1 VTSES
6 PSQTEPW
13 VAKHGM
19 KYAYAYDK
27 GSALFRGVG
36 ATGYPS
42 AVLVDAKG
50 TIVYAGHPASINDG
64 VIEKA
69 LDGALSKP
77 IFEWPKELGGV
88 AKLIRKGDLGAA
100 VAEVQ
105 KLGEAHADIAKA
117 VQGMVAGRVTALEK
131 ARDAGD
137 WLAVETSGKAL
148 LKGLGKLPEAEQ
160 VKAIL
165 DALDKDKGA
174 QEILKAQEKIAKI
187 FAGELKKNQ
196 FDKVQK
202 DLDKIR
208 EDLPGTAAA
217 RDALAGL
224 EKLKALRAR

>member
-1 VTSES
+1 MTSES

-36 ATGYPS
+36 ASGYPS

-50 TIVYAGHPASINDG
+50 TIVYAGHPGSINDS
-64 VIEKA
+64 VIEGA
-69 LDGALSKP
+69 LDGALATP

-88 AKLIRKGDLGAA
+88 AKLIRKGDLGGA
-100 VAEVQ
+100 VTELA
-105 KLGEAHADIAKA
+105 KLGEAHADVAKA
-117 VQGMVAGRVTALEK
+117 VQGMVTGRVAALEK

-137 WLAVETSGKAL
+137 WLAVESNGKAL
-148 LKGLGKLPEAEQ
+148 LKGLGKLEEAAK
-160 VKAIL
+160 VKEIL
-165 DALDKDKGA
+165 DALDKDKDA
-174 QEILKAQEKIAKI
+174 QEILKAQQKIEKI
-187 FAGELKKNQ
+187 FAGEIKKNQ
-196 FDKVQK
+196 FDKVKK